1 MAGTAVSQLVAVG
14 ASAGGIDALS
24 TLVATLP
31 EGFPAPIVIAQHL
44 DPRRRSHLPEILQRK
59 SALPVRSVEDRE
71 KLEPGIVY
79 LVPANADVVITD
91 HEVSLRALEGSGPRP
106 SVDRLLRTAAESFGE
121 QLIAVILSGEGSD
134 GAEGARA
141 VKQAGG
147 TVVIQDPQT
156 AAHPSMPASLAP
168 PTVDIIARLESIG
181 PLLYDLL
188 TGTYQPAPHDG
199 EGSLERFLK
208 LLRDQT
214 GIDFAS
220 YKRPTITRR
229 LQRRMAA
236 VGATSLRDYQRYL
249 ARNPAEYDRL
259 ASSFLIKVT
268 DFFRD
273 ADLYA
278 YLREHVV
285 PELIAYATEHDH
297 EIRVWSAGC
306 ATGEEADSLAILLA
320 DAVAEDT
327 SRPNIRV
334 FATDIDNDA
343 INFARRGIYPPS
355 SVDAVPPELIDRYFQ
370 RIDDAFEVRKQIRSL
385 TVFGQHDLAQRAP
398 FPRIDLAVT
407 RNVLIYFTPEL
418 QKRALQLFAFSLREG
433 GRLVLGKAESVSQVP
448 EHFVVEEPRLKVYRR
463 QGDRILIPPS
473 RGGMWTQENAGLVAP
488 RPQASRPAFIG
499 GLVALGRTIAKAWR
513 ETGTEPLRLSVEL
526 CATYWHFLFLVW
538 LVFLSVLTGWAGELI
553 DICRQVLT

>member
-1 MAGTAVSQLVAVG
+1 MRQRMAGTAVSQLVAVG

-24 TLVATLP
+24 TLASTLP

-44 DPRRRSHLPEILQRK
+44 DPRRRSHLPEILGRK
-59 SALPVRSVEDRE
+59 SALPVRSVEERE
-71 KLEPGIVY
+71 RLEPGVIY

-91 HEVSLRALEGSGPRP
+91 HEVSLGELQGGGPRP
-106 SVDRLLRTAAESFGE
+106 SVDRLLKTAAESFGE

-156 AAHPSMPASLAP
+156 AAHPSMPLSLAP

-181 PLLYDLL
+181 PLLNARL
-188 TGTYQPAPHDG
+188 TGACQPVPADD
-199 EGSLERFLK
+199 EARLERFLK
-208 LLRDQT
+208 QLRDQT

-249 ARNPAEYDRL
+249 GRNPAEYDRL

-278 YLREHVV
+278 YLREHIV
-285 PELIAYATEHDH
+285 PELISYAADHDQ

-306 ATGEEADSLAILLA
+306 ATGEEAYSLAILLA
-320 DAVAEDT
+320 DALGDDS
-327 SRPNIRV
+327 SRFNVRV

-355 SVDAVPPELIDRYFQ
+355 SVEAVPPELIDRYFQ
-370 RIDDAFEVRKQIRSL
+370 RLDDAFEIRKQIRSL

-433 GRLVLGKAESVSQVP
+433 GILVLGKAESVGQLP
-448 EHFVVEEPRLKVYRR
+448 DYFVAEEPRLKVYRR
-463 QGDRILIPPS
+463 QGERVLIPPS
-473 RGGMWTQENAGLVAP
+473 RGGAWMREAVGLPP
-488 RPQASRPAFIG
+488 RGPAIR
-499 GLVALGRTIAKAWR
+499 V
-513 ETGTEPLRLSVEL
+513 
-526 CATYWHFLFLVW
+526 
-538 LVFLSVLTGWAGELI
+538 
-553 DICRQVLT
+553 